1 MDYFQITAVVEAWQA
16 PTFVPI
22 GDKSNVSGS
31 VQTNHSYILPFKLLH
46 WKSISIKEIAKQD
59 VNLIS
64 YALVIMQNYCG
75 WRWPSQKGMFF
86 QEILWKIT

>member
-1 MDYFQITAVVEAWQA
+1 MLLTENYEGYYRASYLPNIELSTRTCYRFAYSSIVYAMDYFQITAVVEAWQA

-46 WKSISIKEIAKQD
+46 
-59 VNLIS
+59 
-64 YALVIMQNYCG
+64 
-75 WRWPSQKGMFF
+75 
-86 QEILWKIT
+86 